1 MRGTYLPFLIGAIL
15 WGGSTWTSARAEVEK
30 PGQGEFIYY
39 PNGAFLREVAL
50 GYEQAA
56 ASLAWIRTVQYYGE
70 HTRTDKQF
78 DMLYHMC
85 NITTDLDPRFEEPYV
100 FGALVLLTEGKQPT
114 AGMKLLEKGRGQNP
128 DNWRIHFETGFCYYI
143 AWEDYQMASYYF
155 SKAAAMPGA
164 PEQAKRFAAWVSY
177 RAGDLRTSLYLWAD
191 LAQRTT
197 NPELREK
204 AIRKVEELTRELEAR
219 PEEPSSGAKSG

>member
-1 MRGTYLPFLIGAIL
+1 MRGMLLGMMIAIAL
-15 WGGSTWTSARAEVEK
+15 WGGAVWASSRLEARAL
-30 PGQGEFIYY
+30 GQEEFIYY
-39 PNGAFLREVAL
+39 PNGAFLREAAL

-70 HTRTDKQF
+70 HTRTDQQF

-85 NITTDLDPRFEEPYV
+85 TVTTDLDPRFEEPYV
-100 FGALVLLTEGKQPT
+100 FGGLVLLTEGKQPT
-114 AGMKLLEKGRGQNP
+114 AGMKLLEKGRTENP

-143 AWEDYQMASYYF
+143 VWEDYETASHYF
-155 SKAAAMPGA
+155 TLAAGMPGA
-164 PEQAKRFAAWVSY
+164 PEQARRFAAWVSY

-191 LAQRTT
+191 LADRTT

-204 AIRKVEELTRELEAR
+204 AILKVEELTLELENQSEDTSA
-219 PEEPSSGAKSG
+219 EAGSE